1 MGSRAGFAS
10 DGDRRE
16 DLGPCS
22 SAQSLAA
29 SLGICPLKASLVGDE
44 GARPY
49 LDGGSACSLLGQGL
63 VVYCGAVR
71 VQRSPRR
78 IRQVVIETGKLGDAK
93 RSTRQRGG
101 DYMLNS

>member
-10 DGDRRE
+10 DGGGRRE

-49 LDGGSACSLLGQGL
+49 LDGDRPVHCLARGSLFI
-63 VVYCGAVR
+63 VE
-71 VQRSPRR
+71 P
-78 IRQVVIETGKLGDAK
+78 
-93 RSTRQRGG
+93 
-101 DYMLNS
+101 